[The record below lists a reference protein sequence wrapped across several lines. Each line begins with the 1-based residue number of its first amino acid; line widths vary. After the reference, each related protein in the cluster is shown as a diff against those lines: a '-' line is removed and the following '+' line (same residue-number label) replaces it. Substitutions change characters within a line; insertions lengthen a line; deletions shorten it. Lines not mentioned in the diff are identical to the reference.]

1 VAWGRGEVRGEG
13 GWVRGEG
20 GQVWRGWGECDV
32 IASIYS
38 VDRPGLAILRRAE
51 GGLVRC

>member
-1 VAWGRGEVRGEG
+1 MGEG
-13 GWVRGEG
+13 GG
-20 GQVWRGWGECDV
+20 GPGRWRGWGECDV

-38 VDRPGLAILRRAE
+38 VDKPGLAILRRAE